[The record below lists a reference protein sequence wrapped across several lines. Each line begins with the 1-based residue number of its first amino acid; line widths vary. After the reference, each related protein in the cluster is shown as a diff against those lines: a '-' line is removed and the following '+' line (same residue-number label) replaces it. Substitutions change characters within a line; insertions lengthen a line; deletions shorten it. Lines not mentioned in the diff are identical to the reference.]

1 MKKKKKKKKKKRNTA
16 PKPTEQGRK
25 IVDLICGGWNRW
37 VCCNFVLGLCHHRW
51 RGARQL
57 ARSMS
62 NGDLLQLWYE
72 SPSDKWKPFFTVTTF
87 WKLLS
92 SKLAFLMILMLG
104 REDKASK
111 GRVWRGCVW
120 EEKMKKVKEWC
131 WMKWVWFGMKESRW
145 GVKADHWSDYTL
157 TVGPITWVKL
167 QFCHFHD
174 SKEPETCFHFQ
185 SLITHFGEN
194 WAKETN
200 LEKPSKQALPP

>member
-37 VCCNFVLGLCHHRW
+37 VCCSFVLGLCHHRW

-72 SPSDKWKPFFTVTTF
+72 SPSKLTFF
-87 WKLLS
+87 
-92 SKLAFLMILMLG
+92 MILMLG